1 MFSSWKF
8 ETLHLARTLPS
19 HGIFTSALQCEK
31 LFYIILNKMSRI
43 DGQFTIEKPVIFL
56 WFKLVRYINPV
67 NVYI

>member
-8 ETLHLARTLPS
+8 EALHLARTHPS

-31 LFYIILNKMSRI
+31 LFCIILNKMSRI

-67 NVYI
+67 NAYI